1 MPSIDLVVIGVIVVL
16 QFAFFIYAYA
26 RSTELAEL
34 FPDFADRVRAPLG
47 VATRRVDPTTGETT
61 KLPPRAPESEH
72 GRSVEL
78 LDVRSSSNISDRFR
92 KIVNVTN
99 DYLKSVV
106 GLPADF
112 EIVRDVADRVSDT
125 IEDSASSAVSTPLYL
140 GLMGTFL
147 GVIIGLV
154 NITAHGTIDDESI
167 NAFLGGVFVAMTA
180 SLFGLLLTT
189 INNNFVFRRAK
200 TQCDERKNDYFS
212 FLQSRLMPLASRDST
227 NVVSALKT
235 NLAEFNH
242 EFSTNINAFQGT
254 IGNLTEN
261 MRLQKEFLD
270 TLDRLGYERM
280 VRASAETFER
290 IDESAER
297 FREFADYSRK
307 LSDALR
313 VSGDAAKKIDSLL
326 DRVSEF
332 EDAIRGLSKNVAHSD
347 VVSGELLKF
356 IGAKLEAIKRRSE
369 LVTSFV
375 DTTDDEIS
383 RYLEEEKQSLRALT
397 QSAKREIES
406 SFRESGK
413 ENAFSNLRL
422 LEKLSKLED
431 IDRRLE
437 QIAAGSMGGAPASG
451 AASPALLEALNLTIT
466 QLERLNEKIAPSI
479 FRPVQFVKFLFGRRR
494 YG

>member
-34 FPDFADRVRAPLG
+34 FPDFADRLRAPLG

-61 KLPPRAPESEH
+61 KLPPRAPESEQ

-125 IEDSASSAVSTPLYL
+125 LEDSASSAVSTPLYL

-167 NAFLGGVFVAMTA
+167 NAFLGGVFIAMTA

-200 TQCDERKNDYFS
+200 TQCDERKNDY
-212 FLQSRLMPLASRDST
+212 
-227 NVVSALKT
+227 
-235 NLAEFNH
+235 
-242 EFSTNINAFQGT
+242 
-254 IGNLTEN
+254 
-261 MRLQKEFLD
+261 
-270 TLDRLGYERM
+270 
-280 VRASAETFER
+280 
-290 IDESAER
+290 
-297 FREFADYSRK
+297 
-307 LSDALR
+307 
-313 VSGDAAKKIDSLL
+313 
-326 DRVSEF
+326 
-332 EDAIRGLSKNVAHSD
+332 
-347 VVSGELLKF
+347 
-356 IGAKLEAIKRRSE
+356 
-369 LVTSFV
+369 
-375 DTTDDEIS
+375 
-383 RYLEEEKQSLRALT
+383 
-397 QSAKREIES
+397 
-406 SFRESGK
+406 
-413 ENAFSNLRL
+413 
-422 LEKLSKLED
+422 
-431 IDRRLE
+431 
-437 QIAAGSMGGAPASG
+437 
-451 AASPALLEALNLTIT
+451 
-466 QLERLNEKIAPSI
+466 
-479 FRPVQFVKFLFGRRR
+479 
-494 YG
+494 